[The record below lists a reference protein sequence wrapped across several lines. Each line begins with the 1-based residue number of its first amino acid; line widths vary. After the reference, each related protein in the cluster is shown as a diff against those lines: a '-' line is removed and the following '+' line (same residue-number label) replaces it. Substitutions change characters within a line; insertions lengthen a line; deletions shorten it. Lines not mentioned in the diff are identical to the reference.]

1 MKQKSEEL
9 QDAHRSITK
18 HKQKLERLE
27 NELAEV
33 KRKLEFNEEYT
44 LVLMYGSKISDLK
57 MKSQREGVEET
68 VMFRVKDK
76 AIYDRR
82 FVSAMHIVQ

>member
-1 MKQKSEEL
+1 MEQKYEEL
-9 QDAHRSITK
+9 QNTHSNITK

-33 KRKLEFNEEYT
+33 KRKLEFNEEYA

-68 VMFRVKDK
+68 AMLSVKDK
-76 AIYDRR
+76 VVYERR
-82 FVSAMHIVQ
+82 FVIVWPQ